1 MWSGR
6 SCAVCVDIED
16 CGCYRGMSL
25 PDLNN
30 VALKVVF
37 KVVPNRIG
45 HLQGA
50 LYAWAVFIVLT
61 V

>member
-1 MWSGR
+1 M
-6 SCAVCVDIED
+6 CVYIED

-30 VALKVVF
+30 VAVTCF
-37 KVVPNRIG
+37 KVVANRIG

>member
-1 MWSGR
+1 MCGY
-6 SCAVCVDIED
+6 IED

-25 PDLNN
+25 LDLNN
-30 VALKVVF
+30 VALRCF
-37 KVVPNRIG
+37 KVVPNRTG

-61 V
+61 VELY

>member
-1 MWSGR
+1 M
-6 SCAVCVDIED
+6 CVYIED

>member
-1 MWSGR
+1 M
-6 SCAVCVDIED
+6 CVCNLED
-16 CGCYRGMSL
+16 CGCYLSMPL
-25 PDLNN
+25 LDLNN
-30 VALKVVF
+30 VALTCF